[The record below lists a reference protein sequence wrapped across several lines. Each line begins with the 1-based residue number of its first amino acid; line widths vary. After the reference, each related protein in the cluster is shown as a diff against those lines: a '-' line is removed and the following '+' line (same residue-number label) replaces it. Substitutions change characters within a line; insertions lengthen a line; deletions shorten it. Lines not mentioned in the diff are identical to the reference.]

1 MLDQQT
7 RLPKIIHFTFAS
19 FIDLTWASR
28 QGLPP
33 PPFAG
38 EGVNIGLMDT
48 LTLSDKLNNGKFE
61 TIPAA
66 LSDYEQQ
73 MFIYA
78 KEAQLETSKNEIEM
92 HHPGF
97 SFKKRFE
104 KQEVFMFENS
114 MKILV
119 TGDSFKRTFSIQFL

>member
-1 MLDQQT
+1 
-7 RLPKIIHFTFAS
+7 
-19 FIDLTWASR
+19 
-28 QGLPP
+28 
-33 PPFAG
+33 
-38 EGVNIGLMDT
+38 MDT
-48 LTLSDKLNNGKFE
+48 LTLSDKLTNGKFE

-104 KQEVFMFENS
+104 K
-114 MKILV
+114 
-119 TGDSFKRTFSIQFL
+119 